1 MKAANPTMKL
11 SVVYLLGH
19 RVNVIKAV
27 LERAHI
33 HTHTHTRTHAHKM
46 FSGVCLCV
54 FDIYIPGGVICMF

>member
-1 MKAANPTMKL
+1 MKL

-27 LERAHI
+27 LERAHT
-33 HTHTHTRTHAHKM
+33 HTHTHTHKM
-46 FSGVCLCV
+46 LSGVCLCV